1 MGIFK
6 NGGGGKSKGFA
17 HKPPINTPKVSSK
30 PFHELRASEREVEA
44 TGEDERR
51 GSGLVPNK
59 KRKRKEYPIASL
71 LLEYL
76 ELPPPRSLAQ
86 LATLRGLEDVPEE
99 WVSRA
104 IDESWGDQAAKY
116 DDAVTENRIRKNW
129 TKANET
135 QESTLDL
142 TDRLLLEL
150 SQADPTDRALTMG
163 LQSMAATVKTLV
175 DVRLRV
181 LEGLQKP
188 DSESA
193 IELPIAPKLGQLEL
207 F

>member
-1 MGIFK
+1 MGILK

-17 HKPPINTPKVSSK
+17 HKPPISTPKTVTPKVPRHRDSDSS
-30 PFHELRASEREVEA
+30 
-44 TGEDERR
+44 EDETR
-51 GSGLVPNK
+51 GYGLIPRK
-59 KRKRKEYPIASL
+59 KKARKEYPIASL
-71 LLEYL
+71 MLEYL
-76 ELPPPRSLAQ
+76 ELEPPRSLSQ
-86 LATLRGLEDVPEE
+86 LATLRGLDDVPEE

-104 IDESWGDQAAKY
+104 IDEAWGDQAAKY
-116 DDAVTENRIRKNW
+116 DDAITENRIRKNW

-150 SQADPTDRALTMG
+150 SQADPSDRALTMG
-163 LQSMAATVKTLV
+163 LASMASTVKTLV
-175 DVRLRV
+175 DVRLKV
-181 LEGLQKP
+181 LEGLAKP